1 MSDYRFFQTHTATRT
16 MTVLFDNLFNES
28 DLEAIEAVSGLLSQ
42 QEIETLTEE
51 EFSYFLA
58 HGSLDSDSEVY

>member
-1 MSDYRFFQTHTATRT
+1 MSDYRFFHTHTATRT

-28 DLEAIEAVSGLLSQ
+28 DVIATVTDYLHQ